1 MNILVLY
8 ALMVIHWCLKGSHGD
23 FMGCRGVC
31 VEVSLGFI
39 KFYWGFIEVHD
50 LRGFLYRYSKYGILS
65 NHIFIY
71 IYVCLISV
79 NAYYTI
85 SWSTLVYKAHQ
96 P

>member
-31 VEVSLGFI
+31 VEVSMGFI

-71 IYVCLISV
+71 HLQ
-79 NAYYTI
+79 
-85 SWSTLVYKAHQ
+85 STVIGSFCTNLATLRAPPCNVDA
-96 P
+96 